1 MRRVQRRAGGARFSA
16 WVLLACALGLT
27 SCAGVAPQAGDAPV
41 RLTVLH
47 TNDHHGRY
55 WRRSDGSAGL
65 AARKTVVDQ
74 VRREVAASGGHTL
87 LLDGGDVNT
96 GVPESDLQDAE
107 PDFVGMSALGYDAMA
122 VGNHE
127 FDKPEAVQRVQ
138 RTSWSRFPWLS
149 ANVYKDG
156 SRLFEPYRIFQFG
169 RLKVAVLGL
178 TTEDTGRMLSARK
191 HPGVGFTLPADEAR
205 RLVPGLRRQAD
216 VVVAATHMG
225 HYAGGRHGVSAPGD
239 VELARSVAG
248 IDLIVGGHTHTPLCM
263 LAENVRNDRYE
274 PGGPCAPDRQN
285 GAWIVQAGEWGK
297 FIGRADFEWRPGSFK
312 LLKYTLIPVNLRPEG
327 PAVAEDPA
335 VLGLLAPYQQ
345 RAAAGLQTTVGTAD
359 ARFDGDRASVR
370 HRPTALGALITRAMA
385 EKAQADFAVV
395 SGGGIRDSLPA
406 GAWRLRDLLQALPF
420 GNQLVVVEMSGA
432 EVFDYV
438 GAMAKMTPG
447 SGAYPQSWN
456 LRYGLD
462 GRGALRDVWVK
473 GAPLD
478 RAGRY
483 RLATSSFVA
492 SGGDGYPDLSRHP
505 GFTNTGWVDV
515 DVLREFIARHSPLQ
529 AREFEPDAR

>member
-1 MRRVQRRAGGARFSA
+1 MRRLQRRAGGARCAA
-16 WVLLACALGLT
+16 WVLLACALGLS

-55 WRRSDGSAGL
+55 WRRGDGSAGL

-156 SRLFEPYRIFQFG
+156 ARLFEPYRIFQFG

-178 TTEDTGRMLSARK
+178 TTEDTGRMLSPRK

-205 RLVPGLRRQAD
+205 RLVPELRRQAD
-216 VVVAATHMG
+216 VVVAATHLG
-225 HYAGGRHGVSAPGD
+225 HYVDGRHGVSAPGD

-263 LAENVRNDRYE
+263 LAENLRNDRYE
-274 PGGPCAPDRQN
+274 PRGPCAPDRQN

-297 FIGRADFEWRPGSFK
+297 FIGRADFEWRAGRFT
-312 LLKYTLIPVNLRPEG
+312 LLKYTLIPVNLRPDG

-345 RAAAGLQTTVGTAD
+345 RAAAGLQTPVGSAD

-370 HRPTALGALITRAMA
+370 HRPTALGTLITRAMA

-406 GAWRLRDLLQALPF
+406 GPWRLRDLLQALPF

-462 GRGALRDVWVK
+462 SGGALREVWVK

-505 GFTNTGWVDV
+505 GLTNTGWVDV